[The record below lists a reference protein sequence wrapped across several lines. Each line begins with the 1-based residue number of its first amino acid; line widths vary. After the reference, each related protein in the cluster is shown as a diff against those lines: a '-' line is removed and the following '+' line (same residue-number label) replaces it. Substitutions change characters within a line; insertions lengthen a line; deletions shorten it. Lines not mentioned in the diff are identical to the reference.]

1 MTTSTNLIKHIRTQ
15 GHEELLDEYERL
27 SEIEVLNGSNK
38 KRGFKRKLE
47 DAMAC
52 DSPLKT
58 LDGHFAKQAKYSL
71 HSCVQ
76 NERRTRL
83 TKMLVKCMLPIT
95 IVDNENF
102 KEYINYLDPSFT
114 IPQAYTVKHTVL
126 KELTC
131 TVYENLIK
139 KIDTMPHINIALDL
153 WSDATCRG
161 FNGINIHGIDN
172 NWQMCKHSICFE
184 YLGNII

>member
-1 MTTSTNLIKHIRTQ
+1 
-15 GHEELLDEYERL
+15 
-27 SEIEVLNGSNK
+27 
-38 KRGFKRKLE
+38 
-47 DAMAC
+47 
-52 DSPLKT
+52 
-58 LDGHFAKQAKYSL
+58 
-71 HSCVQ
+71 
-76 NERRTRL
+76 
-83 TKMLVKCMLPIT
+83 MLPIT

-114 IPQAYTVKHTVL
+114 IPQGYTVKHTVL

-139 KIDTMPHINIALDL
+139 KLDTIPHINIALDL

-172 NWQMCKHSICFE
+172 NWEMCKHSIGFE
-184 YLGNII
+184 YLGNNIFFF